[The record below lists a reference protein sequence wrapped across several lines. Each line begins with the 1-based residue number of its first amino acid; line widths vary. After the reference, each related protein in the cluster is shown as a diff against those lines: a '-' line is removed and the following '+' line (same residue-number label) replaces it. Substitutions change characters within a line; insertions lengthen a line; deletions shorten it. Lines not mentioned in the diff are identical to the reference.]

1 VIKYLG
7 SKRTLVPVI
16 GALAAALPART
27 AVDLFAG
34 TTRVGQELRRRGL
47 TVVSNDVTAFS
58 ATFGQAYIV
67 AGEDIDRDRLRRLLA
82 GLAAL
87 PPVDGYVTE
96 TFCRASRYF
105 RPGNGMR
112 IDAVRAGIDR
122 LELDPV
128 ERGLLLTSL
137 LEAADRVDSTC
148 GVQMAYLK
156 QWASR
161 AANPLELREPAA
173 IAGPAGSVSCA
184 DANELAAT
192 LAGIDLAYVDPPY
205 NQHSYLGN
213 YHVWETLVRGDEPEH
228 YGVACKRADCRT
240 RKSAYNSRREAGA
253 ALDDLLGRLPT
264 PWVVVSLS
272 DEGFHNPGAVE
283 ERLSER
289 GHVGVL
295 HVDFKR
301 YVGAQIGI
309 HNPAGEPVGRV
320 SHMRNTEW
328 ILVCGPDRHAV
339 EAAVRSAPPPAVP
352 RARTD
357 SAPSHATGGTA
368 APRGGRSAREGTTV
382 TLSPSE

>member
-47 TVVSNDVTAFS
+47 RVVSNDVTAFS
-58 ATFGQAYIV
+58 EAFGQAYIA
-67 AGEDIDRDRLRRLLA
+67 AGAGVDRHRLRRLLA
-82 GLAAL
+82 GLEAL
-87 PPVDGYVTE
+87 PPLDGYVTE
-96 TFCRASRYF
+96 TFCRAARYF
-105 RPGNGMR
+105 QPQNGMR
-112 IDAVRAGIDR
+112 IDAARAGIDR
-122 LELDPV
+122 LELGPI

-137 LEAADRVDSTC
+137 VEAADRVDSTC

-156 QWASR
+156 RWAPR
-161 AANPLELREPAA
+161 ASNPLELREPAP
-173 IAGPAGSVSCA
+173 IDGPAGSVSCA
-184 DANELAAT
+184 DANELAPA

-240 RKSAYNSRREAGA
+240 RKSAYNSRRDAWA
-253 ALDDLLGRLPT
+253 ALAELLGRLPT
-264 PWVVVSLS
+264 PWIVVSLS
-272 DEGFHNPGAVE
+272 DEGFHDPGAVE
-283 ERLSER
+283 KALSER

-309 HNPAGEPVGRV
+309 HNPAGERVGQV
-320 SHMRNTEW
+320 SHLRNTEW
-328 ILVCGPDRHAV
+328 ILVCGPDR
-339 EAAVRSAPPPAVP
+339 AAVDAAIASAPPPAVP

-357 SAPSHATGGTA
+357 SARIRATGRTA
-368 APRGGRSAREGTTV
+368 ASRPAGAASATRGRARA
-382 TLSPSE
+382 

>member
-1 VIKYLG
+1 MIKYLG

-16 GALAAALPART
+16 GALAAALPARS

-47 TVVSNDVTAFS
+47 AVVSNDVTAFS
-58 ATFGQAYIV
+58 EAFGLAYIA
-67 AGEDIDRDRLRRLLA
+67 AGTGVDRDRLRRLLA
-82 GLAAL
+82 ELAAL
-87 PPVDGYVTE
+87 PPLDGYVTE

-105 RPGNGMR
+105 RPENGMR

-137 LEAADRVDSTC
+137 VEAADRVDSTC

-156 QWASR
+156 WWAPR
-161 AANPLELREPAA
+161 ASNPLELREPKP
-173 IAGPAGSVSCA
+173 IAGPAGTVACA
-184 DANELAAT
+184 DANELAAA

-213 YHVWETLVRGDEPEH
+213 YHVWETLVRGDRPDH
-228 YGVACKRADCRT
+228 YGVACKRSDCRT
-240 RKSAYNSRREAGA
+240 RKSAYNSRRDAWA

-264 PWVVVSLS
+264 PWIVVSLS
-272 DEGFHNPGAVE
+272 DEGFHDPAAVE
-283 ERLSER
+283 ERLRGR

-309 HNPAGEPVGRV
+309 HNPAGERVGLGVPPAQHGVDPRVRPRPAGGRGGYRV
-320 SHMRNTEW
+320 SSAARRASSSYGFRW
-328 ILVCGPDRHAV
+328 YPRH
-339 EAAVRSAPPPAVP
+339 R
-352 RARTD
+352 
-357 SAPSHATGGTA
+357 
-368 APRGGRSAREGTTV
+368 
-382 TLSPSE
+382 

>member
-16 GALAAALPART
+16 GAVASALPVRS

-47 TVVSNDVTAFS
+47 AVVSNDVTAFS
-58 ATFGQAYIV
+58 EAFGQAYIA
-67 AGEDIDRDRLRRLLA
+67 AGAGVDRARLRRLLA

-87 PPVDGYVTE
+87 PPLDAYVTE
-96 TFCRASRYF
+96 TFCRASRYL
-105 RPGNGMR
+105 RPENGMR

-122 LELDPV
+122 LDLDHV

-137 LEAADRVDSTC
+137 VEAADRVDSTC

-156 QWASR
+156 RWAAR
-161 AANPLELREPAA
+161 ASNPLELREPEP
-173 IAGPAGSVSCA
+173 IAGPSGTVTCT
-184 DANELAAT
+184 DAND
-192 LAGIDLAYVDPPY
+192 LAGALHGVDLAYVDPPY

-240 RKSAYNSRREAGA
+240 RKSAYNSRRGASA
-253 ALDDLLGRLPT
+253 ALADLLGRLTT

-272 DEGFHNPGAVE
+272 DEGFHDPAAVE
-283 ERLSER
+283 ERLRGR

-309 HNPAGEPVGRV
+309 HNPAGERVGQV
-320 SHMRNTEW
+320 SHLRNTEW
-328 ILVCGPDRHAV
+328 ILVCGPDRRAV
-339 EAAVRSAPPPAVP
+339 AAAIGSAPPPAVP
-352 RARTD
+352 RARTG
-357 SAPSHATGGTA
+357 SSRSRATGTTAALRPAGAASAIRGTA
-368 APRGGRSAREGTTV
+368 RA
-382 TLSPSE
+382 

>member
-1 VIKYLG
+1 MIKYLG

-16 GALAAALPART
+16 GAVASALPARS

-47 TVVSNDVTAFS
+47 AVVSNDVTAFS
-58 ATFGQAYIV
+58 QAFGLAYIA
-67 AGEDIDRDRLRRLLA
+67 AGAEVDRDRLRRLLA
-82 GLAAL
+82 RLAAL
-87 PPVDGYVTE
+87 PPLDGYVTE

-105 RPGNGMR
+105 RPENGMR

-137 LEAADRVDSTC
+137 VEAADRVDSTC

-156 QWASR
+156 RWAAR
-161 AANPLELREPAA
+161 ASNRLELREPEP
-173 IAGPAGSVSCA
+173 IAGPPGTVDCA
-184 DANELAAT
+184 DANDLAPT
-192 LAGIDLAYVDPPY
+192 LAGIDLAYLDPPY

-213 YHVWETLVRGDEPEH
+213 YHVWETLVRGDEPDH

-240 RKSAYNSRREAGA
+240 RRSAYNSRRDAWA
-253 ALDDLLGRLPT
+253 ALDDLLGRLAT

-272 DEGFHNPGAVE
+272 DEGFHDPAAVE
-283 ERLSER
+283 ERLRGR

-309 HNPAGEPVGRV
+309 HNPAGERVGRV
-320 SHMRNTEW
+320 SHLRNTEW
-328 ILVCGPDRHAV
+328 ILVCGPDRPAV
-339 EAAVRSAPPPAVP
+339 EAAIASAPPPAVP
-352 RARTD
+352 RARTGWPRSR
-357 SAPSHATGGTA
+357 SAGTTA
-368 APRGGRSAREGTTV
+368 ASRPAGAASATHGRARA
-382 TLSPSE
+382 

>member
-16 GALAAALPART
+16 GAVASALPARS

-47 TVVSNDVTAFS
+47 AVVSNDVTAFS
-58 ATFGQAYIV
+58 QAFGLAYIA
-67 AGEDIDRDRLRRLLA
+67 AGGDVDRDRLRRLLA

-87 PPVDGYVTE
+87 PPLDGYATE

-105 RPGNGMR
+105 RPENGMR

-137 LEAADRVDSTC
+137 VEAADRVDSTC

-156 QWASR
+156 RWAAR
-161 AANPLELREPAA
+161 ASNPLELREPEP
-173 IAGPAGSVSCA
+173 IAGPAGAVACA
-184 DANELAAT
+184 DANDLAPA

-213 YHVWETLVRGDEPEH
+213 YHVWETIVRGDEPDH

-240 RKSAYNSRREAGA
+240 RKSAYNSRRDAGA
-253 ALDDLLGRLPT
+253 ALDDLLGRLST
-264 PWVVVSLS
+264 PWVIVSLS
-272 DEGFHNPGAVE
+272 DEGFHDPAAVE
-283 ERLSER
+283 ERLRGR

-309 HNPAGEPVGRV
+309 HNPAGERVGRV
-320 SHMRNTEW
+320 SHLRNTEW
-328 ILVCGPDRHAV
+328 ILVCGPDRGAV
-339 EAAVRSAPPPAVP
+339 EAAIGSAPPPAVP
-352 RARTD
+352 RARTGWPR
-357 SAPSHATGGTA
+357 SRATGTTA
-368 APRGGRSAREGTTV
+368 ASRPAGAASATRGRARA
-382 TLSPSE
+382 

>member
-1 VIKYLG
+1 G
-7 SKRTLVPVI
+7 SKRALVPVI

-47 TVVSNDVTAFS
+47 RVVSNDVTAF
-58 ATFGQAYIV
+58 AEAFGQAYIA
-67 AGEDIDRDRLRRLLA
+67 AGDGVDRDRLRRLLA

-87 PPVDGYVTE
+87 PPLDGYVTE
-96 TFCRASRYF
+96 TFCRAARYF
-105 RPGNGMR
+105 QPQNGMR

-122 LELDPV
+122 LALAPV
-128 ERGLLLTSL
+128 ER
-137 LEAADRVDSTC
+137 ADRVDSTC

-156 QWASR
+156 RWAPR

-184 DANELAAT
+184 NANALAPA

-228 YGVACKRADCRT
+228 YGVACKRTDCRT
-240 RKSAYNSRREAGA
+240 RKSAYNSRRDAWA

-264 PWVVVSLS
+264 PWIVVSLS
-272 DEGFHNPGAVE
+272 DEGFHDPGAVE
-283 ERLSER
+283 EALAER

-309 HNPAGEPVGRV
+309 HNPAGERVG
-320 SHMRNTEW
+320 
-328 ILVCGPDRHAV
+328 
-339 EAAVRSAPPPAVP
+339 
-352 RARTD
+352 
-357 SAPSHATGGTA
+357 
-368 APRGGRSAREGTTV
+368 
-382 TLSPSE
+382 

>member
-16 GALAAALPART
+16 GAVASALPARS

-47 TVVSNDVTAFS
+47 TVLSNDVTAFS
-58 ATFGQAYIV
+58 QAFGEAYIA
-67 AGEDIDRDRLRRLLA
+67 AGAAVDRDRLRRLLA
-82 GLAAL
+82 ELGAL
-87 PPVDGYVTE
+87 PPLDGYVTE

-105 RPGNGMR
+105 RPDNGMR

-137 LEAADRVDSTC
+137 VEAADRVDSTC

-156 QWASR
+156 RWAAR
-161 AANPLELREPAA
+161 ASNPLELREPEP
-173 IAGPAGSVSCA
+173 IAGPSGTVACA
-184 DANELAAT
+184 DAND
-192 LAGIDLAYVDPPY
+192 LAGRLRGVDLAYVDPPY

-213 YHVWETLVRGDEPEH
+213 YHVWETIVRGDEPEH

-240 RKSAYNSRREAGA
+240 RKSAYNSRRGASA
-253 ALDDLLGRLPT
+253 ALADLLGRLTT
-264 PWVVVSLS
+264 PWVIVSLS
-272 DEGFHNPGAVE
+272 DEGFHDPAAVE
-283 ERLSER
+283 ERLRGR

-309 HNPAGEPVGRV
+309 HNPAGERVGQV
-320 SHMRNTEW
+320 SHLRNTEW
-328 ILVCGPDRHAV
+328 ILVCGPDRPAV
-339 EAAVRSAPPPAVP
+339 EAAIGSAPPPAVP
-352 RARTD
+352 RARTG
-357 SAPSHATGGTA
+357 SPRSRATGTTA
-368 APRGGRSAREGTTV
+368 ASRPAGAASATRDRARA
-382 TLSPSE
+382 

>member
-16 GALAAALPART
+16 GAVASALPVRS

-47 TVVSNDVTAFS
+47 AVVSNDVTAFS
-58 ATFGQAYIV
+58 EAFGQAYIA
-67 AGEDIDRDRLRRLLA
+67 AGAGVDRTRLRRLLA

-87 PPVDGYVTE
+87 PPLDAYVTE
-96 TFCRASRYF
+96 TFCRASRYL
-105 RPGNGMR
+105 RPENGMR

-122 LELDPV
+122 LDLDHV

-137 LEAADRVDSTC
+137 VEAADRVDSTC

-156 QWASR
+156 RWAAR
-161 AANPLELREPAA
+161 ASNPLELREPEP
-173 IAGPAGSVSCA
+173 IAGPSGTVTCT
-184 DANELAAT
+184 DAND
-192 LAGIDLAYVDPPY
+192 LAGALHGVDLAYVDPPY

-240 RKSAYNSRREAGA
+240 RKSAYNSRRGASA
-253 ALDDLLGRLPT
+253 ALADLLGRLTT

-272 DEGFHNPGAVE
+272 DEGFHDPAAVE
-283 ERLSER
+283 ERLRGR

-309 HNPAGEPVGRV
+309 HNPAGERVGQV
-320 SHMRNTEW
+320 SHLRNTEW
-328 ILVCGPDRHAV
+328 ILVCGPNRRAV
-339 EAAVRSAPPPAVP
+339 AAAIGSAPPPAVP
-352 RARTD
+352 RARTG
-357 SAPSHATGGTA
+357 SSRSRATGTTAASRPAGAASAIRGTA
-368 APRGGRSAREGTTV
+368 RA
-382 TLSPSE
+382 

>member
-7 SKRTLVPVI
+7 SKRTLVPAI
-16 GALAAALPART
+16 GAVASALPVRSA
-27 AVDLFAG
+27 ADLFAG

-47 TVVSNDVTAFS
+47 AVLSNDVTAFS
-58 ATFGQAYIV
+58 HAFGQAYIA
-67 AGEDIDRDRLRRLLA
+67 AGAEVDRTRLRRLLA
-82 GLAAL
+82 ELAAL
-87 PPVDGYVTE
+87 PPLDGYVTE

-105 RPGNGMR
+105 RPENGMR

-122 LELDPV
+122 LELDPL

-137 LEAADRVDSTC
+137 VEAADRVDSTC

-156 QWASR
+156 RWAAR
-161 AANPLELREPAA
+161 ASNPLELREPEP
-173 IAGPAGSVSCA
+173 IAGPCGRVTCA
-184 DANELAAT
+184 DAND
-192 LAGIDLAYVDPPY
+192 LAGALHGVDLAYVDPPY

-240 RKSAYNSRREAGA
+240 RKSAYNSRRGASA
-253 ALDDLLGRLPT
+253 ALADLLGRLTT

-272 DEGFHNPGAVE
+272 DEGFHDPAAVE
-283 ERLSER
+283 ERLRDR

-309 HNPAGEPVGRV
+309 HNPAGERVGRV
-320 SHMRNTEW
+320 SHLRNTEW
-328 ILVCGPDRHAV
+328 ILVCGPDRRAV
-339 EAAVRSAPPPAVP
+339 EAAIGSAPPPAVP
-352 RARTD
+352 RARTG
-357 SAPSHATGGTA
+357 SPRSRATGTTA
-368 APRGGRSAREGTTV
+368 ASRPAGAASATRDRARA
-382 TLSPSE
+382 

>member
-16 GALAAALPART
+16 GALAAALPVRS

-47 TVVSNDVTAFS
+47 AVASNDVTAFS
-58 ATFGQAYIV
+58 KAFGLAYIA
-67 AGEDIDRDRLRRLLA
+67 AGTGVDRDRLRRLLA
-82 GLAAL
+82 ELAAL
-87 PPVDGYVTE
+87 PPLDGYVTE

-105 RPGNGMR
+105 RPENGMR

-137 LEAADRVDSTC
+137 VEAADRVDSTC

-156 QWASR
+156 RWAPR
-161 AANPLELREPAA
+161 ASNPLELREPEP
-173 IAGPAGSVSCA
+173 IAGPAGTVACA
-184 DANELAAT
+184 DANELAAA
-192 LAGIDLAYVDPPY
+192 LAGTDLAYIDPPY

-213 YHVWETLVRGDEPEH
+213 YHVWETLVRGDRPDH
-228 YGVACKRADCRT
+228 YGVACKRSDCRT
-240 RKSAYNSRREAGA
+240 RKSAYNSRRNAWG

-264 PWVVVSLS
+264 PWIVVSLS
-272 DEGFHNPGAVE
+272 DEGFHDPAAVE
-283 ERLSER
+283 ERLRGR

-309 HNPAGEPVGRV
+309 HNPAGERVGSV
-320 SHMRNTEW
+320 SHLRNTEW
-328 ILVCGPDRHAV
+328 ILVCGPDRRAV
-339 EAAVRSAPPPAVP
+339 EAAIGSAPPPAVP
-352 RARTD
+352 RARTG
-357 SAPSHATGGTA
+357 SAGTHATGRTA
-368 APRGGRSAREGTTV
+368 ASRPVGAASATHGRARA
-382 TLSPSE
+382 